1 MGTAKTATE
10 TQAAAI
16 VDEDK
21 VHAFLGK
28 AVTDGGAAMSAALVV
43 LGDRLGLYK
52 AMRGAGP
59 LTPAELA
66 QRTSTNERY
75 VREWLLNQA
84 AGGYVTYDAATGRYT
99 LPEEH
104 AIALTDANSAAYIGG
119 MFSIVAAFVRAEPR
133 IEQAFQT
140 GDGMLWGEHDPI
152 LFSATERFFRPGY
165 AANLVSSWIPALGG
179 VAEKLEAGG
188 KAADV
193 GCGHGASTII
203 LAQAYPNSRFWGF
216 DVHAPS
222 IAEARKA
229 AEAAGVADRVTFE
242 VAAAQDYP
250 GGDYDLVGFFDCLH
264 DMGDPVGAIRHTAQ
278 ALAPDGA
285 ALIVEPMAGL
295 HVEDNFN
302 IVGRFYSGASVLC
315 CTPNALASGGKALG
329 TVASDEALRE
339 VVTSGGLSRF
349 RRAAETPFNRIFEA
363 KR

>member
-1 MGTAKTATE
+1 MSTAQTE
-10 TQAAAI
+10 TGTQTAAML
-16 VDEDK
+16 DEDK

-28 AVTDGGAAMSAALVV
+28 AVTDGGAAMSAALVM

-84 AGGYVTYDAATGRYT
+84 SGGYVSYDAATGGYT

-104 AIALTDANSAAYIGG
+104 AIPLTDANSPAYIGS

-140 GDGMLWGEHDPI
+140 GEGMLWGEHDPI
-152 LFSATERFFRPGY
+152 LFPAVEQFFRPGY

-179 VAEKLEAGG
+179 VAEKLEAGAKG
-188 KAADV
+188 ADV

-222 IAEARKA
+222 IEAARQA
-229 AEAAGVADRVTFE
+229 AAAAGVADRVTFE
-242 VAAAQDYP
+242 VATAQDYP
-250 GGDYDLVGFFDCLH
+250 GTDYDLVAYFDCLH
-264 DMGDPVGAIRHTAQ
+264 DMGDPVGAIRHTTQ
-278 ALAPDGA
+278 ALAPDGTV
-285 ALIVEPMAGL
+285 LVVEPMAGL

-302 IVGRFYSGASVLC
+302 IVGRLYSASSVLC
-315 CTPNALASGGKALG
+315 CTPNALASGGNALG
-329 TVASDEALRE
+329 TVASDDALRA

-349 RRAAETPFNRIFEA
+349 RRATETPFNRIFEA

>member
-1 MGTAKTATE
+1 MSTAKTEAG
-10 TQAAAI
+10 TQTAAI

-28 AVTDGGAAMSAALVV
+28 AVTDGGAAMSAALVM

-59 LTPAELA
+59 LTPAGLA
-66 QRTSTNERY
+66 QRTNTNERY

-84 AGGYVTYDAATGRYT
+84 AGGYVDYDAATGRYT

-104 AIALTDANSAAYIGG
+104 AIPLTDANSAAYIGG

-152 LFSATERFFRPGY
+152 LFPATERFFRPGY

-179 VAEKLEAGG
+179 VAAKLETGG

-242 VAAAQDYP
+242 VAAAQDFP
-250 GGDYDLVGFFDCLH
+250 GGDYDLVAYFDCLH
-264 DMGDPVGAIRHTAQ
+264 DMGDPVGAIQHTAQ

-285 ALIVEPMAGL
+285 VLIVEPMAGL

-315 CTPNALASGGKALG
+315 CTPNALASGGKALC
-329 TVASDEALRE
+329 TVASDDALRE
-339 VVTSGGLSRF
+339 VVANGGLSRF